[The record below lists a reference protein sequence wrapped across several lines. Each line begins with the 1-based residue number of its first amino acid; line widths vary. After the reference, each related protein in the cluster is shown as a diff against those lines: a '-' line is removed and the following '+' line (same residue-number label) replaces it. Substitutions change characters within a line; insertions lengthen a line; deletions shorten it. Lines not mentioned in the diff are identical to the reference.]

1 MASYLKW
8 CFLLENLNSDGPC
21 MLFVLGTR
29 KYSSFAHLINKS
41 PFLLLDL
48 KEKRWNLESNYSR
61 YHLNCDVF
69 ICLIFMQKN
78 PDLLLRLQVWWSA
91 PFSLEFGYFPP
102 LFKFMRVI
110 NALSHIYVGFAS
122 LSYQLYLII
131 TKNVFSG
138 FLCLKVVIH
147 ILMHC

>member
-1 MASYLKW
+1 
-8 CFLLENLNSDGPC
+8 
-21 MLFVLGTR
+21 MLYVLGAR

-41 PFLLLDL
+41 PFRLLDL
-48 KEKRWNLESNYSR
+48 KEKRWNLESNYSW
-61 YHLNCDVF
+61 YHLNYDVF
-69 ICLIFMQKN
+69 ICLMFMQKKS
-78 PDLLLRLQVWWSA
+78 RSFIEITIYEVWWSA
-91 PFSLEFGYFPP
+91 PFSLEFGYFHP

-110 NALSHIYVGFAS
+110 NASHIYVGFAS